1 MQCDNIK
8 IKPNIHAA
16 NVGICGGDGGTE
28 KEVKRAMQRHDRG
41 SRTLNICVES
51 GMNLKWSFG
60 SLTQLNEM
68 RIPSES

>member
-1 MQCDNIK
+1 MQCDNSN
-8 IKPNIHAA
+8 IKPDIHAA
-16 NVGICGGDGGTE
+16 NVGIGGGDGGTT
-28 KEVKRAMQRHDRG
+28 KKSKGSCNVMPEVQE
-41 SRTLNICVES
+41 TLNICVES